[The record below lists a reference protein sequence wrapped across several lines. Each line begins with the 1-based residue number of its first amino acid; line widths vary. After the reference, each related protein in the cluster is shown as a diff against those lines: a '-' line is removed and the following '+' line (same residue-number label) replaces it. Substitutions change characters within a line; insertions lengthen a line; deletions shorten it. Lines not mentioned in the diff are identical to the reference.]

1 MTFIPCNLHTVH
13 NAFQKG
19 LDRYGSDAE
28 NLTINLYYWFKT
40 SSARRNN
47 WASMMLDL
55 ELYDKLF
62 LRHVQTRWLSLLPA
76 LDGMIEKW
84 DAMKHYFLKEA
95 KLARE
100 AKCEKQLTANERYD
114 RISAK
119 LSSDSLDSGLVESLY
134 Y

>member
-1 MTFIPCNLHTVH
+1 MNKEMKKHGFPGLMTFIPCNLHTVH

-76 LDGMIEKW
+76 LDGM
-84 DAMKHYFLKEA
+84 L
-95 KLARE
+95 
-100 AKCEKQLTANERYD
+100 
-114 RISAK
+114 
-119 LSSDSLDSGLVESLY
+119 
-134 Y
+134 